1 MFDSGSSVGEVIG
14 HTKTINSVAIRPCR
28 PLRAVTASDD
38 FTVNFYTG
46 TPYKFSKSLKDH
58 TRFVQCVRYAP
69 DGSKF
74 ATCGSDG
81 KIFVY
86 NGETAD
92 FMMELKDPK
101 VGSSAHSSGILALCW
116 SPDSTKLISSSMDQ
130 LTKCWDISNGSILF
144 ESAVKFSQRTAQ
156 DNQVVG
162 NIWSK
167 SGILVLGL
175 TGAYALIDE
184 STGAVKQMFE
194 GHQKGL
200 SALIATSNDE
210 LVSASYDG
218 AIMRWSKDLK
228 STSSLA
234 KDKLIRPTNQV
245 DGLIEFNGD
254 VLALSSLDS
263 RGYQFTSKGDCEVA
277 SWLTGKQACALADGS
292 VACIQDD
299 KVVLLKDG
307 KQIAEYS
314 SFSAAPTS
322 IATNGN
328 LVAVGLEDKTIHLFK
343 DTLVPLSDKK
353 LEANFGSI
361 SALSFSPD
369 GKSLAAGDDQRRI
382 KVYSVETGEPIKS
395 NWCYHNAKIS
405 ALAWLKGSSDGLL
418 VSGSLDN
425 ALMVWSPSSP
435 IKPVLTI
442 SNAHTGPIVGLAALS
457 DGRFASASQDG
468 SLKIWTLSS

>member
-1 MFDSGSSVGEVIG
+1 MFDTGSSVGELIG

-92 FMMELKDPK
+92 LMFELKDSK
-101 VGSSAHSSGILALCW
+101 VGVSAHSSGILALCW
-116 SPDSTKLISSSMDQ
+116 SPDSTKLVSSSMDQ
-130 LTKCWDISNGSILF
+130 LTKCWDVSKETVIF
-144 ESAVKFSQRTAQ
+144 ESAVKFSQTCSQ

-162 NIWSK
+162 NVWSK
-167 SGILVLGL
+167 SGILILGL
-175 TGAYALIDE
+175 TGSYALIDE
-184 STGAVKQMFE
+184 SNGSVKQLFE

-200 SALIATSNDE
+200 SALMVTSNDE

-218 AIMRWSKDLK
+218 AILRWSKDLK
-228 STSSLA
+228 SGNLLT
-234 KDKLIRPTNQV
+234 KDQTICPSNQV
-245 DGLIEFNGD
+245 DGLFEFNGD
-254 VLALSSLDS
+254 ILALSCLDS
-263 RGYQFTSKGDCEVA
+263 RGYQLTSKGDFEVV
-277 SWLTGKQACALADGS
+277 SWLTGKQACALRDGS
-292 VACIQDD
+292 VACIQDN
-299 KVVLLKDG
+299 KVVLFKG
-307 KQIAEYS
+307 GRKTAEL
-314 SFSAAPTS
+314 SFLAKPTS
-322 IATNGN
+322 IASNGEF
-328 LVAVGLEDKTIHLFK
+328 VAVGLEDKCIHFLK
-343 DTLVPLSDKK
+343 DSLVPMSEKK

-369 GKSLAAGDDQRRI
+369 GKSLAAGDEQRRI

-395 NWCYHNAKIS
+395 NWCFHSARIS
-405 ALAWLKGSSDGLL
+405 ALAWLKGASEGLL

-425 ALMVWSPSSP
+425 TLMVWSPLSP

-442 SNAHTGPIVGLAALS
+442 PNAHSGPIVGIAALC
-457 DGRFASASQDG
+457 DGRFVSASQDG
-468 SLKIWTLSS
+468 SLKIWSLSSE